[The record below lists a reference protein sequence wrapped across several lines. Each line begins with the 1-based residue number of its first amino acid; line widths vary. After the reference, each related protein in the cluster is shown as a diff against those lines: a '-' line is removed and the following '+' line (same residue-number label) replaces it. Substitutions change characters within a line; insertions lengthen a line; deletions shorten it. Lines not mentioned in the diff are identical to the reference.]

1 MGNPE
6 SVIYC
11 HDQEFG
17 TWHAQSRIQD
27 QSQWQGQDMQLH
39 SFTFPIAPSE
49 MPACFPK
56 ADIGEARQPRD
67 AHPSSSSP
75 TRHRGRVLW
84 LLSGRILPGRYPVCN
99 RPLAASFSAATSAAR
114 RTRNTQIPY
123 HSPVCPA
130 VRVSSRLIDPLP
142 HGVSLGINGSQQW
155 KMEGRATARAC
166 EAVPTPHAKGRVTSH
181 RARSACS
188 ARSERES
195 QRENR

>member
-1 MGNPE
+1 MAG
-6 SVIYC
+6 SR
-11 HDQEFG
+11 
-17 TWHAQSRIQD
+17 HAAS
-27 QSQWQGQDMQLH
+27 QLH
-39 SFTFPIAPSE
+39 FPHRTIGDARLLS
-49 MPACFPK
+49 PK
-56 ADIGEARQPRD
+56 RTSVKPDKPRD

-75 TRHRGRVLW
+75 TRHRGDVLW

-130 VRVSSRLIDPLP
+130 VRVSSRPIDPLP